1 MAHYDVHQAI
11 LLRLYHHHS
20 THLVVLLDGA
30 VKVALQVVGVAQRR
44 VRPRLPRP
52 QPQRP
57 LVALDRLGV
66 EALLAQRVPQVDQ
79 GRLPACAGGP
89 EEGVRQRQQQRQ

>member
-1 MAHYDVHQAI
+1 M
-11 LLRLYHHHS
+11 
-20 THLVVLLDGA
+20 VLLNGA
-30 VKVALQVVGVAQRR
+30 VKVAHEVVGVAQRR
-44 VRPRLPRP
+44 VGARLPRP

-66 EALLAQRVPQVDQ
+66 QALLAQRVPQVDQ